1 MGALSGLGRLVAADF
16 ADWRRVTL
24 GALRYGHLDT
34 ARLIAIGLLGL
45 TIALLVGRSVLAR
58 TARRD
63 RLALP
68 AMLAWARPSRL
79 PSLRHAPHL
88 LFVLGL
94 PWFALAL
101 AGPYTA
107 LARTEVS
114 FPGRRIGLV
123 IDASASMATKFYANQ
138 LKRDPE
144 NQNAFTTTIAA
155 AQVFVHE
162 RMKGRYRDL
171 ISLVEFGDEAYV
183 VTPFTNDYDNILLSL
198 ALIGDPAEFKS
209 FPDKG
214 TTIGLAIDQSVSLF
228 RAFDFLNAAGNVMVV
243 LSDGQDLQAPIRGTE
258 RASNVLAGAVNANVP
273 VYFIRTNYDRALG
286 EIIPDKMWQQAVEK
300 TGGRF
305 YAASDEATILR
316 AIHEIDQLATGR
328 IETRQY
334 STETP
339 RFAAFGLFAVGMWT
353 CGLLLKLGVPF
364 FNKFP

>member
-1 MGALSGLGRLVAADF
+1 VGALSGLGRLVAEDF
-16 ADWRRVTL
+16 DDWRRLTL
-24 GALRYGHLDT
+24 ADLQYEHLDT
-34 ARLIAIGLLGL
+34 ARLITVGLLGL
-45 TIALLVGRSVLAR
+45 TIGVLVARSALAR

-68 AMLAWARPSRL
+68 AILGWVGPSRFA
-79 PSLRHAPHL
+79 SLRHTPLL
-88 LFVLGL
+88 LFALGL
-94 PWFALAL
+94 PWFVLAL
-101 AGPYTA
+101 AAPYTA
-107 LARTEVS
+107 LTRTEVS
-114 FPGRRIGLV
+114 FPGRRIGLI
-123 IDASASMATKFYANQ
+123 IDASASMNSKFYADQ
-138 LKRDPE
+138 LKRDPQD
-144 NQNAFTTTIAA
+144 QNAFFTTVAA
-155 AQVFVHE
+155 AQLFVHE

-198 ALIGDPAEFKS
+198 ALIGDPAEFRS

-243 LSDGQDLQAPIRGTE
+243 FSDGQDTQATIRGTE
-258 RASNVLAGAVNANVP
+258 QSVAGAIGAHVP

-286 EIIPDKMWQQAVEK
+286 EIIPDRLWKPAVEK

-316 AIHEIDQLATGR
+316 AIHEIDHLATGR

-339 RFAAFGLFAVGMWT
+339 RFTSFGLFAVALWT
-353 CGLLLKLGVPF
+353 CALVLKLGVPS